1 MSWQS
6 EMDWQKA
13 NGYKEECEDVKEL
26 VEYIKDTRSDGFCS
40 SNLMNE
46 LLIIQYVSDDAKPG
60 YKHIVRRLNRIGYAT
75 LVGFRL
81 LEKNKL

>member
-6 EMDWQKA
+6 EMDWQKS
-13 NGYKEECEDVKEL
+13 NGYKKEYEEINEL
-26 VEYIKDTRSDGFCS
+26 MEYIRCTRSDRFCS

-46 LLIIQYVSDDAKPG
+46 LYIIEFVPHDAKPIG
-60 YKHIVRRLNRIGYAT
+60 KHMVRRLNRIGYAT

-81 LEKNKL
+81 LEKNK